1 LDLKGAGVSTTQYN
15 SSTGIATIFFEG
27 GGGGSGTIGIGTAFP
42 LSSVNGDL
50 FFSAEYGRLFVYYD
64 ENIIGI
70 GTDEFWIDAAPFNVG
85 IITALTNVSFS
96 PGSALAPSM
105 FFIGDNQT
113 GFFSPG
119 TGQFTVVSSGSS
131 VLNVNTSGINVTG
144 IVTATSFI
152 GNGSGLTG
160 ISSVSFATTAFN
172 LIGTASTA
180 SFATTAFNLIGTAST
195 ASFATTSFNLIG
207 TASTA
212 SFATTSFGL
221 SGSPAI
227 LVSSIGINTTSAPTN
242 LYVSGSSAGNIVG
255 LGTTNANTALNFATG
270 NNFSMTLVGSIVL
283 SNPTG
288 VTTGQ
293 SGVIYIQ
300 QDGVGNHTVGFGS
313 HWDFPSATAP
323 TLTLTANALDA
334 LTYSVRTST
343 SIVAAALIG
352 IGTL

>member
-1 LDLKGAGVSTTQYN
+1 MAIKISGSTIIDDSRNIVNAGV
-15 SSTGIATIFFEG
+15 
-27 GGGGSGTIGIGTAFP
+27 
-42 LSSVNGDL
+42 
-50 FFSAEYGRLFVYYD
+50 
-64 ENIIGI
+64 
-70 GTDEFWIDAAPFNVG
+70 
-85 IITALTNVSFS
+85 
-96 PGSALAPSM
+96 
-105 FFIGDNQT
+105 
-113 GFFSPG
+113 
-119 TGQFTVVSSGSS
+119 
-131 VLNVNTSGINVTG
+131 
-144 IVTATSFI
+144 VTATSFV
-152 GNGSGLTG
+152 GNVTG
-160 ISSVSFATTAFN
+160 TATTAINF
-172 LIGTASTA
+172 T
-180 SFATTAFNLIGTAST
+180 
-195 ASFATTSFNLIG
+195 G

-227 LVSSIGINTTSAPTN
+227 FVSSAGINTTSAPTK
-242 LYVSGSSAGNIVG
+242 LYVSGNAASNVVG
-255 LGTTNANTALNFATG
+255 LGTTNASTALDFATG
-270 NNFSMTLVGSIVL
+270 NNFSLTLTGSIVL
-283 SNPTG
+283 LDPVG